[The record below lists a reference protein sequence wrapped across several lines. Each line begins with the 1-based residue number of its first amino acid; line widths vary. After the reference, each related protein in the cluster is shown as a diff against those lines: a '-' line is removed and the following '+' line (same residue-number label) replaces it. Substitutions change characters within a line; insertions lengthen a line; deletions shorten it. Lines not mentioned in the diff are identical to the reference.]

1 VKVHWLVFPTLL
13 GEEYTQVPVLG
24 VPVVV
29 SALAGKLAIS
39 SLKVTEYWIE
49 LPIWVPTTLV
59 IVGATVSRITVR
71 LSGACGPGVA
81 AKSFTELA
89 ASVRVLV
96 PSALQVIWTL

>member
-39 SLKVTEYWIE
+39 SLKVTEY
-49 LPIWVPTTLV
+49 
-59 IVGATVSRITVR
+59 
-71 LSGACGPGVA
+71 
-81 AKSFTELA
+81 
-89 ASVRVLV
+89 
-96 PSALQVIWTL
+96 

>member
-49 LPIWVPTTLV
+49 LPIWVPDKLV
-59 IVGATVSRITVR
+59 IVGAMVSRITETGR
-71 LSGACGPGVA
+71 GLCGPEVEE
-81 AKSFTELA
+81 KSFTELA
-89 ASVRVLV
+89 ASVSV
-96 PSALQVIWTL
+96 PVPDPAQVIWTV